1 MLSMHKVTYTWQYT
15 PNTFEMEI
23 ENQKEISDTI
33 RKTYNTCVINVIVC
47 LYLKTK
53 FFETM
58 LLKLLKDL

>member
-1 MLSMHKVTYTWQYT
+1 MLYMHKVTYTWQYN
-15 PNTFEMEI
+15 PNTFVMEI

-58 LLKLLKDL
+58 LQKLLKDL

>member
-1 MLSMHKVTYTWQYT
+1 MLYMHKVIYTWQYT

-33 RKTYNTCVINVIVC
+33 RKTYNTCVINVTVC

-58 LLKLLKDL
+58 LQKLLKDL